1 MDDLRIGAYLKIMNE
16 WQKLRGLCLYA
27 RICVGS
33 VIFLIVL
40 GAIVT
45 SKGAGLTVPDWPQ
58 SYGYNMF
65 LFPYERWVGGIFW
78 EHSHRLVASGI
89 GLMTVIL
96 AIWIWRV
103 DSRRWMKGL
112 GVFAVLLVIF
122 QGILGGVRVVWLK
135 DELGLVHGCTAQ
147 LFLAVIG
154 AIALFTSKIWI
165 ERPASSSIS
174 KGSVRFV
181 VLIVGLVFLQL
192 TVGATMR
199 HAHQGLSI
207 RDFPKAYGQWWPK
220 ISPEQLVGIN
230 QERLAT
236 GHPETT
242 MGLIYLQMVHRL
254 MAYLLTILICGVVL
268 KWGRDPRVPQHLRT
282 AFWLWGGGLLV
293 QVILGILT
301 ILTDRGLEVTSAHVA
316 MGAWTLLLGVLIVI
330 YSGAIAGMWG
340 RRR

>member
-1 MDDLRIGAYLKIMNE
+1 MNDWE
-16 WQKLRGLCLYA
+16 KLRGLCFYA

-65 LFPYERWVGGIFW
+65 LFPYERWVGGVFW

-96 AIWIWRV
+96 TIWIWRV
-103 DSRRWMKGL
+103 DSRGWMKGL
-112 GVFAVLLVIF
+112 GIFALLLVIF

-154 AIALFTSKIWI
+154 AIALFPSKIWI
-165 ERPASSSIS
+165 ERRACPAIS
-174 KGSVRFV
+174 KGSVRFTA
-181 VLIVGLVFLQL
+181 LIVGLVFLQL
-192 TVGATMR
+192 TMGATMR
-199 HAHQGLSI
+199 HAHRGLSI
-207 RDFPKAYGQWWPK
+207 PDFPKAYGQWWPT
-220 ISPEQLVGIN
+220 ISAEQLAGIN
-230 QERLAT
+230 QERMMT
-236 GHPETT
+236 GRPETT
-242 MGLIYLQMVHRL
+242 MGLIHLQMGHRV
-254 MAYLLTILICGVVL
+254 MAYLLTLLICGVVL
-268 KWGRDPRVPQHLRT
+268 KWGRDLRLPRHLRG
-282 AFWLWGGGLLV
+282 ALWLWGGGLVV

-301 ILTDRGLEVTSAHVA
+301 IWTDRGFEVTSAHVA

-340 RRR
+340 CEAKRDNE

>member
-1 MDDLRIGAYLKIMNE
+1 MNHWQNLK
-16 WQKLRGLCLYA
+16 GLNLYA

-65 LFPYERWVGGIFW
+65 LFPYERWVGGVFW

-103 DSRRWMKGL
+103 DPRRWMKGF
-112 GVFAVLLVIF
+112 GIFAVLLVIF

-154 AIALFTSKIWI
+154 LIALFTSKIWI
-165 ERPASSSIS
+165 ERTACPALS

-181 VLIVGLVFLQL
+181 GLVVVLIFIQL
-192 TVGATMR
+192 TMGATMR
-199 HAHQGLSI
+199 HEHKGLSI
-207 RDFPKAYGQWWPK
+207 PDFPKAYGQWWPR
-220 ISPEQLVGIN
+220 ISPEQLSVIN
-230 QERLAT
+230 QERLAS

-242 MGLIYLQMVHRL
+242 LMLIHLQMGHRM
-254 MAYLLTILICGVVL
+254 MAYLLTVLMIGIVL
-268 KWGRDPRVPQHLRT
+268 KWGRNLGIPPILKKGIL
-282 AFWLWGGGLLV
+282 LWGTGVGI

-301 ILTDRGLEVTSAHVA
+301 IWTDRGLEVTSAHVA
-316 MGAWTLLLGVLIVI
+316 MGAWTLLLGVLILV
-330 YSGAIAGMWG
+330 YSGAITGMWG
-340 RRR
+340 TVEENKKAFERD